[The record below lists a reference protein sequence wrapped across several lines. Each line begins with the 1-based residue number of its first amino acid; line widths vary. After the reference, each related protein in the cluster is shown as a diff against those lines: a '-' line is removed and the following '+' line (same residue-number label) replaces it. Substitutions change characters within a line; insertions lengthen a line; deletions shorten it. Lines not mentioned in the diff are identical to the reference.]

1 MTSLP
6 PDPHDRPALLVDVR
20 PERDGA
26 LVVAA
31 DGEIDLETSP
41 ALARAIQSGLDGN
54 HRLVIDLRS
63 VTFIDSTGIALLL
76 EKYDQ
81 AQRLGVEICIEP
93 SAIVRRVLAIAG
105 VDRVLPLPA
114 L

>member
-1 MTSLP
+1 MTSP
-6 PDPHDRPALLVDVR
+6 FPSPNDRPVLVLDVR
-20 PERDGA
+20 PECDGA

-31 DGEIDLETSP
+31 DGEIDLETS
-41 ALARAIQSGLDGN
+41 LARAIRSGLDGQR
-54 HRLVIDLRS
+54 RLVIDLRS

-76 EKYDQ
+76 ETYEE
-81 AQRLGVEICIEP
+81 ARARGIEICIEP
-93 SAIVRRVLAIAG
+93 SAIVRRVLGIAG